1 MARDRGGAHAF
12 KVVITGPLGAGKTT
26 LITTISETAVLS
38 HDEPAG
44 GAADATV
51 ALDFG
56 RITIDDELVLYVFGT
71 PGEQRVDIEWKLLSE
86 GMLGVVV
93 MVDGDRPESAAEAAG
108 MLDHLL
114 GGFEGTPH
122 VVAVNKL
129 AGPDAAVLDDVRG
142 RMGLEARVQV
152 LACDARDRESVKQ
165 VLLTLLHAAVEAQD
179 AEARPALT

>member
-1 MARDRGGAHAF
+1 VPRDRAGSHAF

-44 GAADATV
+44 GSADATV

-71 PGEQRVDIEWKLLSE
+71 PGEQRVDVEWKLLSE

-114 GGFEGTPH
+114 GGFEGSPH
-122 VVAVNKL
+122 VVAVNK
-129 AGPDAAVLDDVRG
+129 AGGKAAILDEVRE
-142 RMGLEARVQV
+142 RMALEARVPV
-152 LACDARDRESVKQ
+152 LACDARERESVKQ

-179 AEARPALT
+179 ADARPALT